1 MSVLIVPTS
10 VLSIPRGVRLR
21 FDKVRDRWFL
31 LGPERVFEPDDIS
44 VEILQR
50 IDGHRDVAAMTKD
63 LAQAFDAPEDE
74 VCRDVISFAQGLVD
88 IRMLNAEGAS

>member
-1 MSVLIVPTS
+1 MSVMIVPTS

-50 IDGHRDVAAMTKD
+50 IDGFRNVAAMTKD
-63 LAQAFDAPEDE
+63 LAQVFDAPEDE
-74 VCRDVISFAQGLVD
+74 VCRDVIFFAQGLVD